1 MTMKTN
7 KKIIFSIIL
16 VMGLWAICYP
26 LIVLGL
32 DDAPHITFAAL
43 RASIAGAT
51 LLLLGAILGKEQP
64 KILKHWFYLLVIG
77 LGATTVGFYGM
88 FHASEFV
95 SPGMATVLTNLQPM
109 LTAVLAFW
117 FLKES
122 INKFENMAIIMG
134 FAGVM
139 IIAAS
144 NEDGAS
150 GVSFEGLTYLI
161 IAVIGLSVS
170 NVLIKQLA
178 GKVNA
183 LVAMGWQLIFG
194 AIVLWILAFTT
205 ENQTE
210 INWST
215 NFIISLLALSLFGTA
230 LAYWL
235 WFKVLETVDL
245 VFANSFSF
253 LVPAFGI
260 LMGVFIFKESFTVQ
274 VAIGI
279 TVIFIGIV
287 LINLP
292 KNGEGKNA

>member
-1 MTMKTN
+1 MTVRKKT
-7 KKIIFSIIL
+7 IFSILI
-16 VMGLWAICYP
+16 VMLLWAICYP

-43 RASIAGAT
+43 RASIAGVI
-51 LLLLGAILGKEQP
+51 LLLIGAVLGKEQP
-64 KILKHWFYLLVIG
+64 KRIKHWFSLMVIG
-77 LGATTVGFYGM
+77 LGATSVGFYGM

-117 FLKES
+117 LLKES
-122 INKFENMAIIMG
+122 INKYENMAIIMG
-134 FAGVM
+134 FVGVM

-144 NEDGAS
+144 NKDGAS
-150 GVSFEGLTYLI
+150 GVSFEGLSYLI

-178 GKVNA
+178 GQVNA

-215 NFIISLLALSLFGTA
+215 NFIISLLVLSLFGTA

>member
-1 MTMKTN
+1 MKTN

-16 VMGLWAICYP
+16 VMILWAICYP

-32 DDAPHITFAAL
+32 DDAPHISFAAL
-43 RASIAGAT
+43 RASIAGVT
-51 LLLLGAILGKEQP
+51 LLLIGAILGKEQP
-64 KILKHWFYLLVIG
+64 KRLKHWFYLLVIG
-77 LGATTVGFYGM
+77 LGATTIGFYGM

-122 INKFENMAIIMG
+122 INKYENMAIIMG
-134 FAGVM
+134 FVGVM

-150 GVSFEGLTYLI
+150 GVSFEGLAYLI

-194 AIVLWILAFTT
+194 AIVLWVIAFLS
-205 ENQTE
+205 ENQSE

-215 NFIISLLALSLFGTA
+215 NFIISLLGLSLFGTA

-235 WFKVLETVDL
+235 WFKVLENVDL

-253 LVPAFGI
+253 LVPAFGV
-260 LMGVFIFKESFTVQ
+260 LMGVFLFDESFDMHS
-274 VAIGI
+274 AIGI
-279 TVIFIGIV
+279 SIIFVGII

-292 KNGEGKNA
+292 QRGESSDD

>member
-1 MTMKTN
+1 MKICN
-7 KKIIFSIIL
+7 KTIFSILL
-16 VMGLWAICYP
+16 VMLLWAICYP

-43 RASIAGAT
+43 RASIAGIA
-51 LLLLGAILGKEQP
+51 LLIIGMIFGRKQP
-64 KILKHWFYLLVIG
+64 NSLKQWFYLLVIG

-109 LTAVLAFW
+109 LTAILAYW

-122 INKFENMAIIMG
+122 INKYENMAIILG
-134 FAGVM
+134 FTGVL
-139 IIAAS
+139 IIATS
-144 NEDGAS
+144 NDAGTP
-150 GVSFEGLTYLI
+150 GVNFEGLTYLI
-161 IAVIGLSVS
+161 IAVFGLSVS

-183 LVAMGWQLIFG
+183 LIAMGWQLIFG
-194 AIVLWILAFTT
+194 SIVLWVISFLS

-215 NFIISLLALSLFGTA
+215 NFIISLLGLSLFGTA

-235 WFKVLETVDL
+235 WFKVLESVDL

-253 LVPAFGI
+253 LVPAFGV
-260 LMGVFIFKESFTVQ
+260 LMGVFLFDESFDMHS
-274 VAIGI
+274 AIGI
-279 TVIFIGIV
+279 SIIFVGIILV
-287 LINLP
+287 NLP
-292 KNGEGKNA
+292 YKNDSIDN

>member
-1 MTMKTN
+1 MKISN
-7 KKIIFSIIL
+7 KTIFSILL
-16 VMGLWAICYP
+16 VMLLWAICYP

-43 RASIAGAT
+43 RASIAGIA
-51 LLLLGAILGKEQP
+51 LLIIGMIFGKKQP
-64 KILKHWFYLLVIG
+64 NSLKHWFYLLVIG

-109 LTAVLAFW
+109 LTAILAYW

-122 INKFENMAIIMG
+122 INKYENMAIILG
-134 FAGVM
+134 FTGVLIIVTSNDAGTP
-139 IIAAS
+139 
-144 NEDGAS
+144 
-150 GVSFEGLTYLI
+150 GVNFEGLIYLI
-161 IAVIGLSVS
+161 IAVFGLSVS

-183 LVAMGWQLIFG
+183 LIAMGWQLIFG
-194 AIVLWILAFTT
+194 SIVLWVISFLS

-210 INWST
+210 ISWST
-215 NFIISLLALSLFGTA
+215 NFIISLLGLSLFGTA

-235 WFKVLETVDL
+235 WFKVLENVDL

-253 LVPAFGI
+253 LVPAFGV
-260 LMGVFIFKESFTVQ
+260 LMGVFLFDESFDMHS
-274 VAIGI
+274 AIGI
-279 TVIFIGIV
+279 SIIFVGIILV
-287 LINLP
+287 NLP
-292 KNGEGKNA
+292 YKNDSNDN

>member
-1 MTMKTN
+1 MKTN

-16 VMGLWAICYP
+16 VMVLWAICYP

-144 NEDGAS
+144 NKDGAS

-194 AIVLWILAFTT
+194 AIVLWVIAFLS
-205 ENQTE
+205 ENQSE

-215 NFIISLLALSLFGTA
+215 NFIISLLGLSLLGTA

-235 WFKVLETVDL
+235 WFKVLENVDL

-253 LVPAFGI
+253 LVPAFGV
-260 LMGVFIFKESFTVQ
+260 LMGVFIFDETFDMHS
-274 VAIGI
+274 AIGI
-279 TVIFIGIV
+279 SIIFVGII

-292 KNGEGKNA
+292 QRGESSDI

>member
-1 MTMKTN
+1 MKISN
-7 KKIIFSIIL
+7 KTIFSILL
-16 VMGLWAICYP
+16 VMLLWAICYP

-43 RASIAGAT
+43 RASIAGIA
-51 LLLLGAILGKEQP
+51 LLIIGMIFGKKQP
-64 KILKHWFYLLVIG
+64 NSLKHWFYLLVIG

-109 LTAVLAFW
+109 LTAILAYW

-122 INKFENMAIIMG
+122 INKYENMAIILG
-134 FAGVM
+134 FTGVIIIVTSNDAGTP
-139 IIAAS
+139 
-144 NEDGAS
+144 
-150 GVSFEGLTYLI
+150 GVNFEGLTYLI
-161 IAVIGLSVS
+161 IAVFGLSVS
-170 NVLIKQLA
+170 NVLIKQFA

-183 LVAMGWQLIFG
+183 LIAMGWQLIFG
-194 AIVLWILAFTT
+194 SIVLWVISFLS

-215 NFIISLLALSLFGTA
+215 NFIISLLGLSLFGTA

-235 WFKVLETVDL
+235 WFKVLENVDL

-253 LVPAFGI
+253 LVPAFGV
-260 LMGVFIFKESFTVQ
+260 LMGVFLFDESFDMHS
-274 VAIGI
+274 AIGI
-279 TVIFIGIV
+279 SIIFVGIILV
-287 LINLP
+287 NLP
-292 KNGEGKNA
+292 YKNDSNDN

>member
-1 MTMKTN
+1 MKISN
-7 KKIIFSIIL
+7 KTIFSILL
-16 VMGLWAICYP
+16 VMLLWAICYP

-43 RASIAGAT
+43 RASIAGIA
-51 LLLLGAILGKEQP
+51 LLIIGMIFGKKQP
-64 KILKHWFYLLVIG
+64 NSLKHWFYLLVIG

-109 LTAVLAFW
+109 LTAILAYW

-122 INKFENMAIIMG
+122 INKYENMAIILG
-134 FAGVM
+134 FTGVI
-139 IIAAS
+139 IIATS
-144 NEDGAS
+144 NDAGTP
-150 GVSFEGLTYLI
+150 GVNFEGLTYLI
-161 IAVIGLSVS
+161 IAVFGLSVS

-183 LVAMGWQLIFG
+183 LIAMGWQLIFG
-194 AIVLWILAFTT
+194 SIVLWVISFLS

-215 NFIISLLALSLFGTA
+215 NFITSLLGLSLFGTA

-235 WFKVLETVDL
+235 WFKVLENVDL

-253 LVPAFGI
+253 LVPAFGV
-260 LMGVFIFKESFTVQ
+260 LMGVFLFDESFDMHS
-274 VAIGI
+274 AIGI
-279 TVIFIGIV
+279 SIIFVGIILV
-287 LINLP
+287 NVP
-292 KNGEGKNA
+292 YKNDSNDN